1 MGSGNQAKR
10 LFHYRNGKLQMK
22 ERIHLLF
29 SYGTLQL
36 EKVPIENYG
45 RVLKGER
52 DRLIGYKIENLQIT
66 DSTDL
71 SKSQLEYH
79 PNAVKT
85 TNNDDFIEG
94 MIFQITDTE
103 LAETDKYEVSEYHRI
118 LVTFESGK
126 KAWIYVAKNLTI

>member
-1 MGSGNQAKR
+1 
-10 LFHYRNGKLQMK
+10 MK

-36 EKVPIENYG
+36 EKVQIENYG
-45 RVLKGER
+45 RILKGVR

-66 DSTDL
+66 DSTVL

-79 PNAVKT
+79 PIAVKS

-103 LAETDKYEVSEYHRI
+103 LAETDKYEVSEYRRI
-118 LVTFESGK
+118 LETFESGK